1 MRNGILFIL
10 LFFPLIFWGQDS
22 RSELE
27 EIGEFRKQAD
37 GLKENSAPLD
47 SAYFVVESVS
57 YEAFFYP
64 KHTKITGTIPLD
76 DSTYSFTVFQFQLES
91 EVTYDFVEYPCL
103 NYKGRLFK
111 REVFS
116 RNDEVI
122 FEGNVLP
129 VIHGIPMAVEPD
141 DLVEFYGLPLWM
153 EYPELAL
160 LLEKTTP
167 E

>member
-1 MRNGILFIL
+1 M
-10 LFFPLIFWGQDS
+10 
-22 RSELE
+22 
-27 EIGEFRKQAD
+27 
-37 GLKENSAPLD
+37 
-47 SAYFVVESVS
+47 
-57 YEAFFYP
+57 
-64 KHTKITGTIPLD
+64 TIT
-76 DSTYSFTVFQFQLES
+76 FFQFQLES

-103 NYKGRLFK
+103 NYKGRLLK

-129 VIHGIPMAVEPD
+129 VIHGIPTAVEPD

-153 EYPELAL
+153 EYPELVL